1 VAYSRNTGGG
11 PYKSNNRNTL
21 QASDVA
27 FVSKEVPQ
35 VTLSVNPYM
44 FRAYDIR
51 GVVQQDLTADTAELI
66 GMGIGTYLQSIK
78 CQNLA
83 VGRDNRLS
91 SESLTEALIK
101 GLLSTGCDVTDI
113 GLSSSPLLYFTVCDQ
128 EFDGGV
134 NVTGSH
140 NPPEYNGFKI
150 VSQNAYPVAAE
161 DIAKIKDLVLNRQ
174 FKTGSGTR
182 SHYDPSPQ
190 YFDRLERLVQV
201 KRRLRVVVDTGNGV
215 CGLFAPEV
223 LQRIGCD
230 VIELHCE
237 LDGNFPNHLPN
248 PENEANVEDV
258 KQKVV
263 ETGADIGIAFDGD
276 GDRLGIID
284 EKGKFY
290 EADYMTIMLA
300 RDYLARN
307 PGAKVIID
315 VKASQNVINEIQ
327 KWGGTPVM
335 WNTGHSLIKQKMWKD
350 KISLAGEFSGH
361 MFVAENYYIIDD
373 ALFAACHVLRIL
385 ADGSIPLSN
394 HFTDLPKL
402 YSTRLIELP
411 CPDSDKFDVVKALGK
426 KFAAEHEVYDI
437 DGARV
442 DFGGGWALVRASN
455 TTPVL
460 TLRFEAETQQRLEE
474 IKSTVYQA
482 LKQFPSV
489 KL

>member
-1 VAYSRNTGGG
+1 M
-11 PYKSNNRNTL
+11 
-21 QASDVA
+21 
-27 FVSKEVPQ
+27 
-35 VTLSVNPYM
+35 TLSINPYM

-51 GVVQQDLTADTAELI
+51 GIVQQDLTTDIVELI
-66 GMGIGTYLQSIK
+66 GMGIGTYLQSINS
-78 CQNLA
+78 QNLA
-83 VGRDNRLS
+83 VGMDNRPS
-91 SESLTEALIK
+91 SESLTEALIR

-128 EFDGGV
+128 HFDGGV

-150 VSQNAYPVAAE
+150 VGRNAYPVAAE
-161 DIAKIKDLVLNRQ
+161 DIAEIKDLVLNRQ
-174 FKTGSGTR
+174 FRTGSGTR
-182 SHYDPSPQ
+182 SHYDPSPR
-190 YFDRLERLVQV
+190 YFDRLESLVQV

-215 CGLFAPEV
+215 CGLIAPEM
-223 LQRIGCD
+223 LRRIGCE

-258 KQKVV
+258 KQKVI
-263 ETGADIGIAFDGD
+263 ESGADIGVAFDGD

-284 EKGKFY
+284 EQGHYY
-290 EADYMTIMLA
+290 EADYMIIMLA
-300 RDYLARN
+300 RDHLARN
-307 PGAKVIID
+307 PNAKVIID
-315 VKASQNVINEIQ
+315 VKASTNVINEIRKQ
-327 KWGGTPVM
+327 GGIPVM
-335 WNTGHSLIKQKMWKD
+335 WKTGHSLIKRKMWEEE
-350 KISLAGEFSGH
+350 ITLGGELSGH

-373 ALFAACHVLRIL
+373 ALFAACHILRIL
-385 ADGSIPLSN
+385 ASSPTPLSG
-394 HFTDLPKL
+394 HFTNLPKL

-411 CPDSDKFDVVKALGK
+411 CPDSDKFDVVKAVGK
-426 KFAAEHEVYDI
+426 KFATEYEVNDI
-437 DGARV
+437 DGARI

-474 IKSTVYQA
+474 IQSIVYQA

-489 KL
+489 TVRP

>member
-1 VAYSRNTGGG
+1 M
-11 PYKSNNRNTL
+11 
-21 QASDVA
+21 
-27 FVSKEVPQ
+27 
-35 VTLSVNPYM
+35 TLSINPYM

-51 GVVQQDLTADTAELI
+51 GIVQQDLTTDIVELI
-66 GMGIGTYLQSIK
+66 GMGIGTYLQSINS
-78 CQNLA
+78 QNLA
-83 VGRDNRLS
+83 VGMDNRPS
-91 SESLTEALIK
+91 SESLTEALIR

-128 EFDGGV
+128 HFDGGV

-150 VSQNAYPVAAE
+150 VGRNAYPVAAE
-161 DIAKIKDLVLNRQ
+161 DIAEIKDLVLNRQ
-174 FKTGSGTR
+174 FRTGSGTR
-182 SHYDPSPQ
+182 SHYDPSPR
-190 YFDRLERLVQV
+190 YFDRLESLVQV

-215 CGLFAPEV
+215 CGLIAPEM
-223 LQRIGCD
+223 LRRIGCE

-258 KQKVV
+258 KQKVI
-263 ETGADIGIAFDGD
+263 ESGADIGVAFDGD

-284 EKGKFY
+284 EQGHYY
-290 EADYMTIMLA
+290 EADYMIIMLA
-300 RDYLARN
+300 RDHLARN
-307 PGAKVIID
+307 PNAKVIID
-315 VKASQNVINEIQ
+315 VKASTNVINEIRKQ
-327 KWGGTPVM
+327 GGIPVM
-335 WNTGHSLIKQKMWKD
+335 WKTGHSLIKRKMWEEE
-350 KISLAGEFSGH
+350 ITLGGELSGH

-373 ALFAACHVLRIL
+373 ALFAACHILRIL
-385 ADGSIPLSN
+385 ASSSTPLSG
-394 HFTDLPKL
+394 HFTNLPKL

-411 CPDSDKFDVVKALGK
+411 CPDSDKFDVVKVLGEQ
-426 KFAAEHEVYDI
+426 FATEYATNDT

-474 IKSTVYQA
+474 IQSIVYQA

-489 KL
+489 TVRP